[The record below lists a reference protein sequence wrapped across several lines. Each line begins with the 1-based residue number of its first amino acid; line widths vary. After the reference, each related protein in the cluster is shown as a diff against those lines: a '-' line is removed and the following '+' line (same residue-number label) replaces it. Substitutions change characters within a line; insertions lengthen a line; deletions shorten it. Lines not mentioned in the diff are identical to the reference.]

1 MTRNVGGD
9 AAMQLKRAMDETDE
23 GREAK
28 FMRTEAAAHMAQ
40 SNTMTMNEAM
50 FGNPQQ
56 QNTHFFDGSQP
67 MMTQSLHVPAHTT
80 MMSTLSSAP
89 TSQTQQ
95 IPMQIQQQQHQQ
107 QQQQQQQYAA
117 AMAARHNA
125 QQRHQDAAMAT
136 MMEMQSSPGQL
147 NNMKPMTSSGHVS
160 NSTDNVHG
168 ASLLGHQGMNF
179 HMNTLSGDQAEQQ
192 LPLVPATSVASQMPA
207 SLEAP
212 TTPSDTEESCLVCG
226 LKGDIF
232 TCNGGCEL
240 HVHPACIGEEAIF
253 PFVVGQLCGSCFIV
267 QQNRASPEDLTKGGP
282 NALSVRR
289 AILCVN
295 LETNSNANFDKFGHL
310 ASLRLAEIGSIA
322 GYPIK
327 PFAEKFVEPYLQL
340 LTNTHFALQRWIREK
355 LTTTDKWMLNVR
367 GVFTVTVL
375 RLHYFE
381 LKLLIDYCWLIDIC
395 SLKRAGI
402 AHGLHHKVIDLMK
415 SRKFTVMDYFGWH
428 PAIECPTVRCSSL
441 CAFCGIRNAPEV
453 DLCSRC
459 HHKLVFP
466 TTFTKYISTLLAAFY
481 AEQVGIPLG
490 ASTLDVFAHTNTV
503 RGLYKGLRPFDA
515 DGVVWELFTDQ
526 LSELL
531 RMIFGFLDIMSNFGT
546 LQLNPDLFVPEVNI
560 IFNPAYVNQAMIT
573 NEFEVVGKFLQCM
586 KLFGLAKSMENENMI
601 ESCERYLLF
610 KHLPNGSWCKS
621 NGSTVDQYKATVT
634 CSKALLNPE
643 FRGYGPISLN
653 FQRLLEKWARNSSP
667 KLPSTAMAG
676 GKQPTEITKLKRLV
690 SGVIVK
696 ANTQVRLKRLE
707 AMYERQIA
715 PKGCDSSLESLM
727 TERMKQLL
735 KAKKLENSAKSVTST
750 EDKAGVDGINEKESY
765 RADVIES
772 VPVNEK
778 TPIAADGT
786 TDSEDVKADYQSN
799 RDLRASLADKNQD
812 DDEML
817 TSMSL
822 HEDLEIFDGLQFE
835 DGGGIIDMS
844 FHSLAPSTVVDDK
857 TVEYGMEDADGTDAP
872 GQDDDEDETMD
883 DNVYD
888 DDEDE
893 NEDGASN
900 YADEEAS
907 QDQSPFSEA
916 VEGTNRSDATADF
929 PSGM

>member
-95 IPMQIQQQQHQQ
+95 IQIQIQQ

-327 PFAEKFVEPYLQL
+327 PFAEKFVEPYLQ
-340 LTNTHFALQRWIREK
+340 
-355 LTTTDKWMLNVR
+355 
-367 GVFTVTVL
+367 
-375 RLHYFE
+375 
-381 LKLLIDYCWLIDIC
+381 
-395 SLKRAGI
+395 
-402 AHGLHHKVIDLMK
+402 

-786 TDSEDVKADYQSN
+786 TDSEDVKVDYQSN